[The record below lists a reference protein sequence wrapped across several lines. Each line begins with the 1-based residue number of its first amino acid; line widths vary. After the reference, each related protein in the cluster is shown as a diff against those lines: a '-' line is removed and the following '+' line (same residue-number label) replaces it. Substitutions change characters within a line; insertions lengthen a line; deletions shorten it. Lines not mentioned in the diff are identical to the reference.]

1 MKMHLIELSNYS
13 LAPTGSGNGLDGFY
27 LVLSKGDIYSIQADL
42 IDDAHN
48 LLRALATLTLPIQ
61 GRYLFMGEKLDF
73 SDYRKL
79 LRYKKKI
86 GYIASDS
93 AMISNRTIR
102 ENLLLK
108 RNYFENSLSIDLDEN
123 TANLCRLFNI
133 EKELDIRPAALNPLD
148 LRLAITIREL
158 TKPPEILLL
167 NRPED
172 FVGQTKFDLFTDI
185 FKDLLVSEMPVV
197 LLSYHIA
204 FIEQFATKKILITD
218 GNLTIVPI

>member
-1 MKMHLIELSNYS
+1 MHLFELSNYS

-27 LVLSKGDIYSIQADL
+27 LALSKGDIYSIQADL
-42 IDDAHN
+42 LDDAHN
-48 LLRALATLTLPIQ
+48 LLRGLATLTHPIK
-61 GRYLFMGEKLDF
+61 GTYLFMGEKLDF

-79 LRYKKKI
+79 LPCKKKI
-86 GYIASDS
+86 GYIAPDS

-108 RNYFENSLSIDLDEN
+108 RNYFENSLSIDLDAN

-133 EKELDIRPAALNPLD
+133 EKELDMRPAALNPLD

-158 TKPPEILLL
+158 TKSPEILLL

-172 FVGQTKFDLFTDI
+172 FVGQTNFDLFTDI
-185 FKDLLVSEMPVV
+185 FKDLLVSELPVV
-197 LLSYHIA
+197 LLSHHIA
-204 FIEQFATKKILITD
+204 FIEQFSTKKILITD
-218 GNLTIVPI
+218 GDLTIVPV